1 MSTKLAAQFMGEMI
15 GQQNRS
21 RVSLKSKIHILYAH
35 IVIWYLKSTM
45 IIQKMSSTAL
55 NIIGTVPLGPEYIW
69 NIFSYSLKKKTL
81 CWTCKLPGLQVVTQV
96 SRFDPR
102 YRQLEKVVNLDENS
116 WTPTKMIIKTS
127 GWDDNP
133 SSTYIQSCAK

>member
-21 RVSLKSKIHILYAH
+21 RVSLKSKIHNLYAH

-55 NIIGTVPLGPEYIW
+55 DIIGRVPLGPGARIYMKY
-69 NIFSYSLKKKTL
+69 FLL
-81 CWTCKLPGLQVVTQV
+81 LPQKENFV
-96 SRFDPR
+96 
-102 YRQLEKVVNLDENS
+102 LDL
-116 WTPTKMIIKTS
+116 
-127 GWDDNP
+127 
-133 SSTYIQSCAK
+133 